1 MPIGATLSIDSAFLK
16 QRVSTMRVWATSFF
30 VLFGLIEIIQWA
42 QGLQVPFAAYVM
54 IGALL
59 AIASNADK
67 WTPLLPKST
76 APSPIATDTAVD
88 PPSLDDHPVLISMP
102 TSIPTSTSTTEPRRY
117 YPGAQLPELDP
128 NAPPTISYKVSNR
141 SSK

>member
-1 MPIGATLSIDSAFLK
+1 
-16 QRVSTMRVWATSFF
+16 MRVWATSFF

-76 APSPIATDTAVD
+76 APSPTASAPSVD
-88 PPSLDDHPVLISMP
+88 SPSLDEHPALISMP
-102 TSIPTSTSTTEPRRY
+102 TSTPTTEPRRY

-128 NAPPTISYKVSNR
+128 NVPPTTSYKIST
-141 SSK
+141 SKLSVDDLKTR